1 MITRLI
7 NGLYRIVPV
16 WQPTAV
22 VAVTILF
29 LTIAP
34 QPLGDEPPLLFEGAD
49 KVVHAM
55 MFGALAGVIALD
67 RLMSGRRDG
76 ATVLTLIFAGT
87 ALAGG
92 IVELLQIGMGAGR
105 SGDWADLV
113 ADIIGAALGTGL
125 FLLLR
130 RRCVQ

>member
-29 LTIAP
+29 LTLAP
-34 QPLGDEPPLLFEGAD
+34 QPLGDEPPPMFEGAD
-49 KVVHAM
+49 KVVHAL

-67 RLMSGRRDG
+67 RFMSGRRDG
-76 ATVLTLIFAGT
+76 AIALTLIFSGV
-87 ALAGG
+87 ALGG
-92 IVELLQIGMGAGR
+92 GLIEVAQQLMGAGR
-105 SGDWADLV
+105 SGDMADFG
-113 ADIIGAALGTGL
+113 ADTIGCALGIGV

-130 RRCVQ
+130 RRWG

>member
-29 LTIAP
+29 LTLAP
-34 QPLGDEPPLLFEGAD
+34 QPLGDEPPPLFEGAD

-113 ADIIGAALGTGL
+113 ADTIGAALGTGL